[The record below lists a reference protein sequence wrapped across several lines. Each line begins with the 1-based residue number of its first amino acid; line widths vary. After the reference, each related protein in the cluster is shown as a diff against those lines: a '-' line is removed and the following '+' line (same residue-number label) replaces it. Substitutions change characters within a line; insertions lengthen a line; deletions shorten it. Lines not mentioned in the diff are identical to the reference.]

1 MERIDFHI
9 FPFKK
14 FLEETKSEKN
24 RCYTKSSYLVEKATN
39 NFKKELILDM
49 IETHIQ
55 DHPYYGSAVNQLF
68 SMHVD
73 DAMLALRK
81 AYQAIHQ

>member
-1 MERIDFHI
+1 MPEQDPLLQHEA
-9 FPFKK
+9 
-14 FLEETKSEKN
+14 LH
-24 RCYTKSSYLVEKATN
+24 VTN
-39 NFKKELILDM
+39 LILDM

-55 DHPYYGSAVNQLF
+55 DHQYYGSAVNQLF

-81 AYQAIHQ
+81 AYQSIHQ